1 MSEGNGKTRLPGSE
15 PPRVLPKRFYKAAG
29 VEERDG
35 QFHVVLDGR
44 PIRTPK
50 RNTVMVPTRALGE
63 AIAAEWEAQ
72 AEHVDPARM
81 PLTRYA
87 NTILDGIVGRETE
100 ISADIA
106 KYAGTDLL
114 CYRADAPQELVEAQA
129 ARWDPLLQWAR
140 SDLSMPLVAT
150 AGMMPVAQ
158 QADTLARA
166 QAALGDLDAFQ
177 LAAVHT
183 MTTLMGSVVLALAV
197 LKGRLTA
204 QDAWDAAHVDEDWQ
218 IRKWGADA
226 EAAAR
231 RLRRWEEMQAAVR
244 MLGLLGMSNA
254 AN

>member
-1 MSEGNGKTRLPGSE
+1 MSDGNGKTRLPGSE

-29 VEERDG
+29 VEERGG

-50 RNTVMVPTRALGE
+50 KNTVAVPARALGE

-72 AEHVDPARM
+72 AEQIDPATM

-87 NTILDGIVGRETE
+87 NTILDGIVGREAE
-100 ISADIA
+100 IRADIA

-114 CYRADAPQELVEAQA
+114 CYRADASQELVEAQA
-129 ARWDPLLQWAR
+129 ARWDPLLAWAR

-150 AGMMPVAQ
+150 QGMMPVAQ
-158 QADTLARA
+158 QADTLTRA
-166 QAALGDLDAFQ
+166 EAALAGLDAFR
-177 LAAVHT
+177 LAAMHT

-197 LKGRLTA
+197 LKGRVTA
-204 QDAWDAAHVDEDWQ
+204 QEAWEIAHVDEDWQ
-218 IRKWGADA
+218 IRKWGEDA

-231 RLRRWEEMQAAVR
+231 RQRRWEEMQAAER
-244 MLGLLGMSNA
+244 MLGLLRA
-254 AN
+254 

>member
-15 PPRVLPKRFYKAAG
+15 PARVLPKRFYKAAG
-29 VEERDG
+29 VEERGG

-50 RNTVMVPTRALGE
+50 KNTVMAPTKALAD

-87 NTILDGIVGRETE
+87 NTILDGIVGREAE
-100 ISADIA
+100 IRADIA

-114 CYRADAPQELVEAQA
+114 CYRADAPQELVDAQA
-129 ARWDPLLQWAR
+129 ARWDALLAWACH
-140 SDLSMPLVAT
+140 DLNMPLVAT

-166 QAALGDLDAFQ
+166 EAALAGLDAFR

-197 LKGRLTA
+197 LKGRLTT
-204 QDAWDAAHVDEDWQ
+204 QEAWDAAHVDEDWQ
-218 IRKWGADA
+218 IGKWGEDA

-231 RLRRWEEMQAAVR
+231 RQRRWEEMQSAEG
-244 MLGLLGMSNA
+244 MLRLLRV
-254 AN
+254 